1 MRDSNRE
8 EPMNIAQG
16 RLAAWSFCVA
26 LVGGCS
32 GAPDTESG
40 SIDAVQ
46 QGEAK
51 TQDVTFQVKL
61 RETGSATI
69 HASVY
74 SNPRSFSRTTVLAVH
89 GLSETGFTFEPLA
102 RAIFADRFLGAAVR
116 RVVAIDMPGHG
127 DSTYPAGLP
136 NGARFGDLLIED
148 NVSVVLQSIDALR
161 RKGFGASVLMGHS
174 MGGLEVQASQEALLA
189 QGSSLRAHGIS
200 SVVLLAPVPAHGRPW
215 TPASSD
221 PSAFIVTDATL
232 GTYLQLTPEAF
243 VFQAFT
249 TKAGMVAAT
258 APTPAEVAA
267 GRYVGPEPITTLLEL
282 VEQPIPLP
290 DGTTTVIPRPSVRE
304 GAFGPR
310 NGTLATV
317 VSFSEDVL
325 VPAAD
330 LKDLYE
336 YLTGDKRDRLYRPVG
351 ADDAVHA
358 TYISNPGEVVAALR
372 PMF

>member
-1 MRDSNRE
+1 
-8 EPMNIAQG
+8 MNISRG
-16 RLAAWSFCVA
+16 RLATWVLSVA
-26 LVGGCS
+26 LIAGLGGCS
-32 GAPDTESG
+32 GAPETEG
-40 SIDAVQ
+40 ESIDAVQ
-46 QGEAK
+46 QSAAA
-51 TQDVTFQVKL
+51 TRDVTFQVKL
-61 RETGSATI
+61 RKTGSATI

-102 RAIFADRFLGAAVR
+102 KAMFADRFLGAAVR

-127 DSTYPAGLP
+127 DSTFPAGLP
-136 NGARFGDLLIED
+136 NEARFGDLMIED
-148 NVSVVLQSIDALR
+148 NVDVVLQSIDALR
-161 RKGFGASVLMGHS
+161 QKGLGASVLMGHS

-189 QGSSLRAHGIS
+189 GGSSLRAHGIS
-200 SVVLLAPVPAHGRPW
+200 AVVLLAPVPPHGRPW
-215 TPASSD
+215 TPAAADVTPFLVND
-221 PSAFIVTDATL
+221 PTL

-243 VFQAFT
+243 VFQAFS
-249 TKAGMVAAT
+249 TKAGTVAPN
-258 APTPAEVAA
+258 APTPAEVKA

-290 DGTTTVIPRPSVRE
+290 DGTTTVIPRPTVRA

-336 YLTGDKRDRLYRPVG
+336 HLTGDTRDRLYRPVV
-351 ADDAVHA
+351 AADAVHA
-358 TYISNPGEVVAALR
+358 TYISNPAEVVAALR

>member
-1 MRDSNRE
+1 
-8 EPMNIAQG
+8 MNIACS
-16 RLAAWSFCVA
+16 RLSTWVLCVA
-26 LVGGCS
+26 LIGGLGGCS
-32 GAPDTESG
+32 GAPETEGESV
-40 SIDAVQ
+40 DAVQ
-46 QGEAK
+46 QSEVRA
-51 TQDVTFQVKL
+51 QNITFQVKL
-61 RETGSATI
+61 RKTGSATI

-102 RAIFADRFLGAAVR
+102 KAMFADRFLGAAVR

-127 DSTYPAGLP
+127 DSTFPAELP

-148 NVSVVLQSIDALR
+148 NVDVVLQSIDALR
-161 RKGFGASVLMGHS
+161 RRGLGASVLMGHS
-174 MGGLEVQASQEALLA
+174 MGGLEVQASQETLLK
-189 QGSSLRAHGIS
+189 QGSSLRAHGIA
-200 SVVLLAPVPAHGRPW
+200 SVVLLAPVPPHGRPW
-215 TPASSD
+215 TPAAGD
-221 PSAFIVTDATL
+221 VTPFLVTDPAL

-243 VFQAFT
+243 VFQAFL
-249 TKAGMVAAT
+249 TKAGTVAPN

-267 GRYVGPEPITTLLEL
+267 GRYVGPEPITTLLQL

-290 DGTTTVIPRPSVRE
+290 DETTTVIPRPTVRA

-336 YLTGDKRDRLYRPVG
+336 YLTGDTRNRLYRPVT

-358 TYISNPGEVVAALR
+358 TYISNPAEVVTVLR